1 MVYMDEWEYSL
12 WLQIHRKEL
21 LAMNQEGDGSPSGE
35 ELEAPV
41 FSESE

>member
-12 WLQIHRKEL
+12 WLQIHKKEL
-21 LAMNQEGDGSPSGE
+21 LAMSQEGEGSPSGE